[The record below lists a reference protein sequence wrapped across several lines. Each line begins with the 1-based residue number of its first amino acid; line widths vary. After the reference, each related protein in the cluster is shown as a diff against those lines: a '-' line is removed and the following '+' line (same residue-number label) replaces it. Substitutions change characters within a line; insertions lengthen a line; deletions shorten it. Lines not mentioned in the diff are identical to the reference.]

1 MGMFYCNS
9 CDHLIDSDAILF
21 VYDWRTDYWTCQNCL
36 DADEDVDTEQVLKDF
51 EKYWTEEA
59 SPFQLMLFIRKA
71 KKSKERNLKRRTK

>member
-59 SPFQLMLFIRKA
+59 SPFKLMLFLRKA
-71 KKSKERNLKRRTK
+71 KNSNKRNLESRKE